1 MYLNGLLI
9 NFQRS
14 NRELYFMIYL
24 LIVSLIWAFSFG
36 IIKGQLTGLDTN
48 FVSFSRMLLSLI
60 IFLPFIRIKKISA
73 KYIIQ
78 LTLLGMVQFGMM
90 YVAYIFAYQYLK
102 AYQVALFTIF
112 TPIYVTLINDTIE
125 KKFNSK
131 NLFSATLAIVG
142 CGVIV
147 VSRMSLIE
155 ISIGFFLMQISNIA
169 FAFGQVYYR
178 KIMVKLPGITD
189 TCVFAYLYFGAFM
202 LTGLFSL
209 YTTDYSE
216 LKLSQNEILAL
227 IYLGVIA
234 SGIGFFLWNIGAR
247 KAKIGILAVFN
258 NLKIPLAVLVSL
270 IFFEETTDLLRL
282 ITGGFIILIAI
293 IIADKNWINITKKM
307 PSH

>member
-1 MYLNGLLI
+1 M
-9 NFQRS
+9 
-14 NRELYFMIYL
+14 
-24 LIVSLIWAFSFG
+24 IWAFSFG

-60 IFLPFIRIKKISA
+60 IFLPFIRIKKIPT

-78 LTLLGMVQFGMM
+78 LILLGMVQFGMM

-112 TPIYVTLINDTIE
+112 TPIYVALINDTIE

-131 NLFSATLAIVG
+131 NLFSAILAIVG

-147 VSRMSLIE
+147 LLKVSWIE
-155 ISIGFFLMQISNIA
+155 ISIGFLLMQISNIA

-178 KIMVKLPGITD
+178 KIMAKLPGITD
-189 TCVFAYLYFGAFM
+189 TWVFAYLYFGAVL

-216 LKLSQNEILAL
+216 LNLSQNEILAL
-227 IYLGVIA
+227 VYLGIIA

-270 IFFEETTDLLRL
+270 IFFGETTDLLRF
-282 ITGGFIILIAI
+282 IAGGFIILIAI
-293 IIADKNWINITKKM
+293 IIADKDWINKKIAFLIRR
-307 PSH
+307 H